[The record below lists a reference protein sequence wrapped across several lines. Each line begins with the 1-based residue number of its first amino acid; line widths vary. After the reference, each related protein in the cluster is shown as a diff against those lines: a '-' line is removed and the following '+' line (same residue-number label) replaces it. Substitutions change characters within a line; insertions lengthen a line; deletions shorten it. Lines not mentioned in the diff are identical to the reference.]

1 MPYSRDL
8 IDDLLKSSDIVSVI
22 SSYIQV
28 IQKGRSYL
36 AICPFHDDKN
46 PSLNISKEKQ
56 IYKCFSCGAGG
67 NALTFV
73 QKYEKISFDE
83 AVRKLASIIGYDDPR
98 LISERHEKKV
108 DADLVPLYKCIN
120 DLQLFYLYGL
130 STKEGQEAKE
140 YLFKRNIDETTA
152 NAFGIGYSLLDGE
165 KTIQY
170 LQAKG
175 HSLKSI
181 EDIGIALVK
190 ANGTADSNAGRLIFP
205 LKDKDGQ
212 VVGFSARR
220 IRDDGSSKY
229 VNSPETRIFHK
240 SEVLYNYDIAKEI
253 ARHDGYIYVLE
264 GFMDVIALSKAGIRS
279 AVALMGTNLSDE
291 HIKMLR
297 FLRAEVRL
305 CLDGD
310 AAGQTGMMKMIQ
322 KLSKADIPFRI
333 VLNPND
339 LRDPDDILQ
348 ESGKDVL
355 IQMMNNLTDPF
366 DFQLNYY
373 LNVKQL
379 SSKEDREKV
388 LRYFIP
394 YLSNIPP
401 GLEKENNI
409 AKLSRIT
416 GYEASLIRREANSTE
431 NREDAEEYCVTPK
444 TSYRRLKRE
453 NKGRLDFAEKQM
465 LYYMLHNREAV
476 EFFKTSIDSFYN
488 ETYQTIANFVIEYE
502 NKRNADIE
510 ISLLLS
516 DIESSEFD
524 NADELSSLATMISDE
539 NSYPPFSLENIE
551 ALARTIKAEKD
562 KKYEKATLEK
572 ELLGKSKAEQAEIY
586 KKALDKRHIKKGNN
600 D

>member
-130 STKEGQEAKE
+130 STKDGQEAKK

-253 ARHDGYIYVLE
+253 ARHDGYVYVLE

-310 AAGQTGMMKMIQ
+310 AAGQTGMMKIIQ

-355 IQMMNNLTDPF
+355 IQMMSNLTDPF

-431 NREDAEEYCVTPK
+431 NREDAEEYYVTPK
-444 TSYRRLKRE
+444 TRYRRLKRE

>member
-181 EDIGIALVK
+181 EDIGIALAK

-253 ARHDGYIYVLE
+253 ARHDGYVYVLE

-310 AAGQTGMMKMIQ
+310 AAGQTGMMKIIQ

-355 IQMMNNLTDPF
+355 IQMMSNLTDPF

-431 NREDAEEYCVTPK
+431 NREDAEEYYVTPK
-444 TSYRRLKRE
+444 TRYRRLKRE